1 MIERV
6 VYLYD
11 PLCGWCYGS
20 GPAIRA
26 LAASGVCTI
35 EALPTGLFAG
45 DPDRRID
52 AAFARHVIE
61 ADARIERMS
70 GEPFSDAYRQ
80 QVLGNPTMPF
90 DSARAT
96 RAQHAV
102 ARWDPARELDALH
115 ALQRARYVHGRDVTD
130 WAVIIAALA
139 ETLGD
144 VADQWQQRIDDPSLT
159 AFAAQ
164 RSGQAQRWLQA
175 VGARGV
181 PALVQPS
188 PNGPRALPGEWL
200 FGATP
205 LAQHLETIG

>member
-20 GPAIRA
+20 GPAVRA
-26 LAASGVCTI
+26 LAASGTCEI

-45 DPDRRID
+45 DPQRRID
-52 AAFARHVIE
+52 AGFAHHVIE

-70 GEPFSDAYRQ
+70 GAPFSEAYRR
-80 QVLGNPTMPF
+80 QVLGDPDMPF

-96 RAQHAV
+96 QALHAV
-102 ARWDPARELDALH
+102 ARWNPARELDALH
-115 ALQRARYVHGRDVTD
+115 ALQRERYVHGRDLAD
-130 WAVIIAALA
+130 WGVITAALA
-139 ETLGD
+139 ITVGD
-144 VADQWQQRIDDPSLT
+144 TPEQWQQRIDDAALP

-164 RSGQAQRWLQA
+164 RIAHARQWIHAT
-175 VGARGV
+175 GARGV

-188 PNGPRALPGEWL
+188 PGRPRALPGDWF
-200 FGATP
+200 FGPTP
-205 LAQHLETIG
+205 LAQHLAELG